1 MKILVIGGGIIGA
14 ACAWELAQAGA
25 DVTLFERTTPGA
37 EASGASAGI
46 LSPLG
51 SGGPYEAMAL
61 ASWRIYPK
69 TVAALHEA
77 TGIDVEHV
85 TRGSIYPLA
94 TTARIRQ
101 AERTTKHP
109 AAAEMGIEAWDADE
123 LRSHEP
129 ALGPSIGAAMF
140 VRGEQWINGERLTLA
155 FAQAAKQAGAVLRLG
170 ERVTRILVEDGRA
183 RGVVVDDQRIA
194 ADAVLLA
201 AGAWTGE
208 LATTFGACLPVE
220 PKRGQMLALSHVP
233 PVVQHLIHGD
243 DVYLVPRPSGELLIG
258 ATVERVG
265 FDRAVTADGIRTL
278 LSAATR
284 LVPALGALP
293 MARTWCGFRPWAP
306 DSLPIMGRWP
316 DVAGLFVATAHFRN
330 GIMMAPITA
339 TLMAEAILDGAPSM
353 DLTPFS
359 PDRFMRRTATQ
370 VRNP

>member
-1 MKILVIGGGIIGA
+1 MNVVVIGGGVIGC

-25 DVTLFERTTPGA
+25 DVTLVERATPGA

-69 TVAALHEA
+69 TIAAVHEA

-85 TRGSIYPLA
+85 THGTIYPLA
-94 TTARIRQ
+94 TAADVRH
-101 AERTTKHP
+101 AERTAKNP
-109 AAAEMGIEAWDADE
+109 AAVELGIEAWDGDE

-129 ALGPSIGAAMF
+129 ALAPSIRGAMF
-140 VRGEQWINGERLTLA
+140 VRGEQWINGERLTQA
-155 FAQAAKQAGAVLRLG
+155 FAQAATQAGAVLRTG
-170 ERVTRILVEDGRA
+170 ERVTSVLVEDGRA
-183 RGVVVDDQRIA
+183 RGIIARDQRIA
-194 ADAVLLA
+194 ADVVLLA
-201 AGAWTGE
+201 AGAWSGE
-208 LATTFGACLPVE
+208 LAATFGARLPVE
-220 PKRGQMLALSHVP
+220 PKRGQMIALTHVP
-233 PVVQHLIHGD
+233 PVLQHLIHGD

-265 FDRAVTADGIRTL
+265 FERAVTADGICKL
-278 LSAATR
+278 LAAATA

-293 MARTWCGFRPWAP
+293 LARTWCGFRPWAP
-306 DSLPIMGRWP
+306 DSLPIMGPWP

-339 TLMAEAILDGAPSM
+339 KLMMEAILGGVTSM

-359 PDRFMRRTATQ
+359 PARFTKRK
-370 VRNP
+370 P